1 MAWRDSRAH
10 RKRMFLFLSCIC
22 LGVAALVALR
32 AFGDSVRGGIIEQS
46 RALLGG
52 DLLVK
57 SRQPIPDKLTKSLQK
72 NSVSDT
78 KEWRFASMAKFPN
91 SEDNSR
97 LIQLRGIEDAFPL
110 YGNID
115 TIPEDASAKFRT
127 IENSALIDESLILQF
142 GIKVGD
148 PIVLGKHTFKVAGYI
163 KSLPGES
170 FIVSELSPR
179 VLINFTD
186 IPKTGLIGFGSRVKY
201 RHYFK
206 LPENTD
212 KKALKNKMDDAQV
225 DYGVRYETTEDRQE
239 AIDKT
244 LSNLFHFL
252 NLVAFIALL
261 LGGTGIGSAIRVHI
275 NSKLKNAA
283 ILRCLG
289 ASRSQALTIY
299 FIQALIMGIV
309 GGLLGSLFGLLLQE
323 FIPVLISSFLPITV
337 ETSFSISALLLG
349 TVTGTIITVLFAL
362 TPLLK
367 LNQLSAADSLKSE
380 LNINSV
386 KTVWEIPIQ
395 LFLASLIVIF
405 SILSASTFKIG
416 LYMGLGMLGAL
427 CCLALFAF
435 IMIKIVKKTVSETL
449 PFIWKQGLKNL
460 FRPQNQ
466 SLTLICSLG
475 TGTFLICLLYLAQEN
490 MLYQVRKTEN
500 GNNPNL
506 ILFDIQTDQVAGV
519 KSILKEKN
527 LSAIDVIPIVG
538 MQLKSMKGKPVEFW
552 LSENKKVKRKQRI
565 PSWTLTRTYRS
576 TYRDKLLDSEKLLE
590 GNFIPKYD
598 EDFSNSKNPVPVTVE
613 EGIMQKMKLKVGDT
627 MTFDLGGIELP
638 CVISG
643 KRSVEWMQM
652 RPNFFVLFPDGV
664 LNDAP
669 QMIVSITRTPDTKTA
684 VELQKSITKSYSNI
698 SVLDLSLVV
707 ATVSN
712 MLNKASLAV
721 KVMAGFSIIT
731 GLIILI
737 SSLHLSQSQRL
748 RENTLLKVLG
758 ASQKQ
763 VRSILF
769 SEFTFLAILSANA
782 GLALAY
788 TANFMLSKFV
798 FQNYMPFD
806 WQLVIYTNVILSTLT
821 IVIGL
826 LVSRKTYTKT
836 SLDLL
841 RSEA

>member
-1 MAWRDSRAH
+1 
-10 RKRMFLFLSCIC
+10 MFLFLSCIC

-32 AFGDSVRGGIIEQS
+32 AFGDSVRDGIIEQS
-46 RALLGG
+46 RSLLGG

-57 SRQPIPDKLTKSLQK
+57 SRQPIPDQLTKQLQSKSL
-72 NSVSDT
+72 SDT

-97 LIQLRGIEDAFPL
+97 LIQLRGIEEAFPL

-115 TIPEDASAKFRT
+115 TVPVDATQSFNS

-142 GIKVGD
+142 DIKVGD
-148 PIVLGKHTFKVAGYI
+148 PIVLGKQTFKIAGYI

-179 VLINFTD
+179 VLIKFKD

-212 KKALKNKMDDAQV
+212 KKALKNEMDDAQV
-225 DYGVRYETTEDRQE
+225 DHGIRYETTEDRQE

-309 GGLLGSLFGLLLQE
+309 GGLIGSLFGLLLQE
-323 FIPVLISSFLPITV
+323 FIPALISSFLPITV
-337 ETSFSISALLLG
+337 ETSFSVSALLLG
-349 TVTGTIITVLFAL
+349 TITGTIITVLFAL

-427 CCLALFAF
+427 CALALFAY
-435 IMIKIVKKTVSETL
+435 IMIKLVKKTISEAL
-449 PFIWKQGLKNL
+449 PFVWKQGLKNL

-506 ILFDIQTDQVAGV
+506 ILFDIQTDQVAGI
-519 KSILKEKN
+519 KNILKEKK
-527 LSAIDVIPIVG
+527 LKAIDVIPIVG
-538 MQLKSMKGKPVEFW
+538 MQLKSIKGKPVDFW
-552 LSENKKVKRKQRI
+552 LAENKKVERKQR
-565 PSWTLTRTYRS
+565 
-576 TYRDKLLDSEKLLE
+576 
-590 GNFIPKYD
+590 
-598 EDFSNSKNPVPVTVE
+598 
-613 EGIMQKMKLKVGDT
+613 
-627 MTFDLGGIELP
+627 
-638 CVISG
+638 
-643 KRSVEWMQM
+643 
-652 RPNFFVLFPDGV
+652 
-664 LNDAP
+664 
-669 QMIVSITRTPDTKTA
+669 
-684 VELQKSITKSYSNI
+684 
-698 SVLDLSLVV
+698 
-707 ATVSN
+707 
-712 MLNKASLAV
+712 
-721 KVMAGFSIIT
+721 
-731 GLIILI
+731 
-737 SSLHLSQSQRL
+737 
-748 RENTLLKVLG
+748 
-758 ASQKQ
+758 
-763 VRSILF
+763 
-769 SEFTFLAILSANA
+769 
-782 GLALAY
+782 
-788 TANFMLSKFV
+788 
-798 FQNYMPFD
+798 
-806 WQLVIYTNVILSTLT
+806 
-821 IVIGL
+821 
-826 LVSRKTYTKT
+826 
-836 SLDLL
+836 
-841 RSEA
+841 